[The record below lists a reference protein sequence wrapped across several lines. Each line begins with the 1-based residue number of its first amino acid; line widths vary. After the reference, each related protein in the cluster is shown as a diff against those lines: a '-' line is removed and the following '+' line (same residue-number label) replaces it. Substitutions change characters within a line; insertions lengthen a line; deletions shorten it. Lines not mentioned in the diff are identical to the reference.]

1 MFKLLVVAV
10 IGIAAWHFSFDIAD
24 VFPTERNTEIRRA
37 QIEARRRFHYLYR
50 QMETAR
56 GREFSDHL

>member
-24 VFPTERNTEIRRA
+24 VFESSGFLFIGFILAVGICLVAESWKRA
-37 QIEARRRFHYLYR
+37 SLR
-50 QMETAR
+50 
-56 GREFSDHL
+56 S

>member
-24 VFPTERNTEIRRA
+24 VFESSGFLFIGFILAVGICLVAESCKRA
-37 QIEARRRFHYLYR
+37 SLRSRRF
-50 QMETAR
+50 
-56 GREFSDHL
+56 